1 MTTLYDRWAT
11 LAERDSIGEV
21 LSAEE
26 RAFLREYPATDPLA
40 ATEVAIFDSLAT
52 FEAYLDPSS
61 EHGLADKAVEQALS
75 GSERGPALPMPMKPR
90 GARWLVWGVASVAAA
105 AAAFAVF
112 VRSPS
117 GVPGTPAG
125 GSVIE
130 YAAAQV
136 EVAGQRVVTGAH
148 AAVGAEVAAL
158 GGPACVAVEP
168 HIHACLADG
177 AKLRLSAVGQGKR
190 RLDLLAGR
198 VAVALN
204 PLPPAE
210 RLSVVANGVWSTA
223 VGTAFTVELLPNG
236 SVRTIVHEGKVA
248 VGAESSTDV
257 VDSHK
262 IGLTAGGGAVQ
273 VAPPVSH
280 ETLETPDWVALARV
294 ANRSIE
300 GPTAEVATAP
310 SQAEAVVAPQPETAQ
325 RAERLAP
332 HGAASHAPKAEA
344 PQEPAAPEVTPAS
357 LLAAARQALREQR
370 WADAGDSYGK
380 IIDGFPS
387 TPEAHTVLVSLA
399 KLELDHLG
407 QPAAALQHLDTY
419 LAHGGPLA
427 LEAKLAKVKAYR
439 LLGRSSDEAAAIDDV
454 LAAHPS
460 GLEAEQLRQRREEL
474 AR

>member
-1 MTTLYDRWAT
+1 MTTAYDRWAA
-11 LAERDSIGEV
+11 LAERDSIGDA
-21 LSAEE
+21 LSPEE
-26 RAFLREYPATDPLA
+26 SAFLQEYPATDPIA
-40 ATEVAIFDSLAT
+40 ATEVAIFKSLA
-52 FEAYLDPSS
+52 ALDSQLDPAS
-61 EHGLADKAVEQALS
+61 ELTLADRAVLTALS
-75 GSERGPALPMPMKPR
+75 GPSPAPAELATRKD
-90 GARWLVWGVASVAAA
+90 GKARWLVWGIASAAA
-105 AAAFAVF
+105 AAAAVAVL

-117 GVPGTPAG
+117 GALPSAG

-130 YAAAQV
+130 YVAAQV
-136 EVAGQRVVTGAH
+136 QIAGRPVALGAH
-148 AAVGAEVAAL
+148 AGVGSEVVAV
-158 GGPACVAVEP
+158 GGPACIAVEP
-168 HIHACLADG
+168 QIHACLADG

-223 VGTAFTVELLPNG
+223 VGTAFTVELLADG

-248 VGAESSTDV
+248 VGAENATDI

-262 IGLTAGGGAVQ
+262 IGLTTGGSSVQ
-273 VAPPVSH
+273 VEPPVAH
-280 ETLETPDWVALARV
+280 ATLETPDWVALANV
-294 ANRSIE
+294 AKRSIE
-300 GPTAEVATAP
+300 GPTAEVAAVP
-310 SQAEAVVAPQPETAQ
+310 SQTEVAAAAPQPESTA
-325 RAERLAP
+325 RPAHVTP
-332 HGAASHAPKAEA
+332 SPASHAPKPEA
-344 PQEPAAPEVTPAS
+344 QEAAPEATPAS

-370 WADAGDSYGK
+370 WADASGSYRK
-380 IIDGFPS
+380 LIDTFPA

-399 KLELDHLG
+399 KLELERLG
-407 QPAAALQHLDTY
+407 QPTAALQHLDAY

-439 LLGRSSDEAAAIDDV
+439 LLGRSTDEAAAIDDV

-460 GLEAEQLRQRREEL
+460 GLEVDELRKRREEL